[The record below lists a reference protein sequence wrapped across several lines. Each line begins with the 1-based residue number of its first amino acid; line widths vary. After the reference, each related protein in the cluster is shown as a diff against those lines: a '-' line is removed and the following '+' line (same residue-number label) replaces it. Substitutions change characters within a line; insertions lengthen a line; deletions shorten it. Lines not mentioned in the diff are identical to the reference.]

1 MAHGG
6 LGWACG
12 VLALGLLAAPLS
24 ARSAQG
30 DAVASE
36 RRGDGKIEEVI
47 VRGRS
52 DSLVGSARTA
62 SEGVVGAL
70 QIERRTLARPG
81 ELLETVPGV
90 IVTQHSGAGKAN
102 QFFLRGF
109 NLDHG
114 TDFATSLDG
123 VPVNLRSHGHG
134 GGYTD
139 LNFLIPELV
148 QSVEYDKG
156 VYYADH
162 GDFSSAGAAD
172 LSYYDA
178 LPSSLASVEVGM
190 FGYQRAL
197 LASSPKLGEGTLLYG
212 VELFRNDGA
221 YDHGDDYGKLN
232 GVVRYSQGDEAWGWN
247 VTASA
252 YSGDWDATEQVA
264 ERAVDQPGFDRFD
277 SLDPTDRGESSKYM
291 LHGQWHRRSEDSATR
306 IAVYG
311 FRQELELVGNF
322 TYFLTSPDGDQIL
335 QTDDRWVS
343 GADARQTWFA
353 ELGGR
358 PLELSAGLQL
368 RVDSVENGLFQTVN
382 GERSDKLDY
391 DGNAIPAVSR
401 EDDILEA
408 SASPYLETKIEWTD
422 HLRTVLGVRADFF
435 RFDSS
440 TRSGGES
447 GTETDALVSPKA
459 TVILGPWSDTEFYL
473 SAGTGFH
480 SNDARGVTADEDA
493 ADPLVRTRGAEVG
506 MRSTLV
512 DGLQSTVAFWWL
524 ESDAELQFVGD
535 AGATEASRPSE
546 RYGAE
551 FANYYTASEWL
562 TFDADLSM
570 SHAEFTDSD
579 PVGDEVPGALEAV
592 VALGMQVHDLG
603 PWSGELR
610 GRYFGPRPLIEDD
623 SERSDETV
631 LVSAKLGYQLSDTW
645 SLSAE
650 VFNLLNRDDSEI
662 DYFYPSRL
670 QGEEAG
676 EDDGGTNDIHFHP
689 VDPISFRIGV
699 TARF

>member
-1 MAHGG
+1 MAHGI
-6 LGWACG
+6 LGWVCG
-12 VLALGLLAAPLS
+12 VCAFAVLAAPLG
-24 ARSAQG
+24 ARA
-30 DAVASE
+30 DAPDAA
-36 RRGDGKIEEVI
+36 RRGSGRIEEVI

-52 DSLVGSARTA
+52 DSLVGTARSA
-62 SEGVVGAL
+62 SEGLVGAEQL
-70 QIERRTLARPG
+70 ERRTLARPG

-148 QSVEYDKG
+148 QNVEYDKG

-172 LSYYDA
+172 LAYFDV
-178 LPSSLASVEVGM
+178 LPSSLASVEVGS

-197 LASSPKLGEGTLLYG
+197 LAASPQVGEGALLYG

-221 YDHGDDYGKLN
+221 YEHGDDYGKLN
-232 GVVRYSQGDEAWGWN
+232 GVLRYSRGDEAWGWN

-252 YSGDWDATEQVA
+252 YQGDWDATEQVA
-264 ERAVDQPGFDRFD
+264 ARAVRQPGFDRFD
-277 SLDPTDRGESSKYM
+277 TLDSTDRGDSRKYM
-291 LHGQWHRRSEDSATR
+291 LYGQWHRRSEASASR
-306 IAVYG
+306 IVVYG
-311 FRQELELVGNF
+311 FRQELDLVGNF

-343 GADARQTWFA
+343 GADARHTWLGTLCGRAA
-353 ELGGR
+353 ELT
-358 PLELSAGLQL
+358 AGLQL
-368 RVDSVENGLFQTVN
+368 RVDQVENGLFQTVN
-382 GERSDKLDY
+382 GERADKLDY
-391 DGNAIPAVSR
+391 DGNPIPAVSR
-401 EDDILEA
+401 EDDILET
-408 SASPYLETKIEWTD
+408 SASPYLETRIEWTD

-435 RFDSS
+435 SFDSH

-447 GTETDALVSPKA
+447 GSETDALVSPKA
-459 TVILGPWSDTEFYL
+459 TVILGPWSETELYL

-480 SNDARGVTADEDA
+480 SNDARGVTAREDA

-524 ESDAELQFVGD
+524 ESDAELLFVGD

-551 FANYYTASEWL
+551 FANYYTATEWL
-562 TFDADLSM
+562 TFDADFSM
-570 SHAEFTDSD
+570 SRAQFTDSD
-579 PVGDEVPGALEAV
+579 PAGDEVPGALEAV
-592 VALGMQVHDLG
+592 VALGMTVHDLG

-623 SERSDETV
+623 SERSGETV

-670 QGEEAG
+670 RGEDAG
-676 EDDGGTNDIHFHP
+676 PDDGGVNDIHLHP
-689 VDPISFRIGV
+689 ADPISFRIGIS
-699 TARF
+699 ARF